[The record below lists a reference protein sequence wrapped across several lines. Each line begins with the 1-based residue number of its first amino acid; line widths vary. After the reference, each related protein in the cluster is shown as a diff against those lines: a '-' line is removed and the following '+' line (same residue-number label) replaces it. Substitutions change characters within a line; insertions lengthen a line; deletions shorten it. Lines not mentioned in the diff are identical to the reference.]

1 MNDAAPRFID
11 PPETRKTLRVGT
23 SVIRSGGCFADVR
36 VEDSDEAENA
46 LVDLSVRL
54 EGSANES
61 LVEGTVYLSGEP
73 PRLCLNA
80 NASAEALS
88 RLRLVLEARDRGTP
102 ARSSSR
108 VLRLVVG
115 DLVDDYDEESDAD
128 ASGANSRP
136 LFRRHVLFVV
146 LLVGAAAGVC
156 LCGVATLL
164 VARLRRSTRS
174 DSVELSDLSKLR
186 AATSALARAMP
197 LSESFIE
204 PMPPDVQTGAENALL
219 AHEAFEASHFERTHS
234 LPAAWHNGRVLRPNG
249 LGDVRLDGALDRSGF
264 SLPEDLLSPWPPPP
278 PLDPEP
284 SSPTD
289 TTMDLEVAEPP
300 PNFRDWAPAGEAA
313 AATRGNPNTICQV
326 QLPNAANN
334 STNSSALPTEGAS
347 SYRPI
352 TFQPRTVQR
361 LLI

>member
-1 MNDAAPRFID
+1 M
-11 PPETRKTLRVGT
+11 
-23 SVIRSGGCFADVR
+23 IRSGGCFADVK
-36 VEDSDEAENA
+36 VEDSDEAQNA
-46 LVDLSVRL
+46 LVDLSLRL

-61 LVEGTVYLSGEP
+61 LIEGTVYLSSGP

-80 NASAEALS
+80 NASAETLS
-88 RLRLVLEARDRGTP
+88 ALRLVLEARDRGIP
-102 ARSSSR
+102 ARSTSR

-115 DLVDDYDEESDAD
+115 DLVDDYDEESDAGASD
-128 ASGANSRP
+128 ADSRP

-156 LCGVATLL
+156 LCAVATLL

-186 AATSALARAMP
+186 AASSALARAVP

-204 PMPPDVQTGAENALL
+204 PMPLDLQTGAENALL
-219 AHEAFEASHFERTHS
+219 AHEASHFERTHS
-234 LPAAWHNGRVLRPNG
+234 LPAAWHNGRVLSSSR
-249 LGDVRLDGALDRSGF
+249 LGDLRLDGALDRSGV
-264 SLPEDLLSPWPPPP
+264 SLPEDLSSPWPPPP
-278 PLDPEP
+278 AFDPEP

-289 TTMDLEVAEPP
+289 ATMDSAAAEPP
-300 PNFRDWAPAGEAA
+300 PNFRDWAPAGEAT
-313 AATRGNPNTICQV
+313 AATGGHPNTICQV

-334 STNSSALPTEGAS
+334 SANSSALPTEGAS

-352 TFQPRTVQR
+352 TFQQRAVQR
-361 LLI
+361 L